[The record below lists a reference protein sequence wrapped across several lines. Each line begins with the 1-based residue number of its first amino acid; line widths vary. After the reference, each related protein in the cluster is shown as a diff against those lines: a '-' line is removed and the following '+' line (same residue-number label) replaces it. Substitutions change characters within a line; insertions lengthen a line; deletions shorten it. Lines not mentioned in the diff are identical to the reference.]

1 MMSWEVVS
9 LWAANLVVDTAGQLA
24 FKAAAMEAEDA
35 TATEHWRHMLVRP
48 WLWAGVA
55 CFAVEFFLWLAFLAV
70 VPLAEGVL
78 LGMMG
83 IVTVMLGGRVL
94 FGERFTRPRLIG
106 VSLIVLG
113 VALVGAGGN

>member
-1 MMSWEVVS
+1 MPRRQS
-9 LWAANLVVDTAGQLA
+9 TG
-24 FKAAAMEAEDA
+24 A
-35 TATEHWRHMLVRP
+35 TCWCAPGYGRGWPVLP
-48 WLWAGVA
+48 WNSV
-55 CFAVEFFLWLAFLAV
+55 LWLAFLAV